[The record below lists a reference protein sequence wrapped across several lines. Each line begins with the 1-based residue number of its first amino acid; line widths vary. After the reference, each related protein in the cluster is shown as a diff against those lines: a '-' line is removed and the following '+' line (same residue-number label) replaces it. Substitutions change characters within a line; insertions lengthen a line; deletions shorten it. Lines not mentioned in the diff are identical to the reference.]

1 MCKGG
6 DTMSEE
12 NKNGYDSAVNQLCD
26 RFRGRGAAANVR
38 DEAGRQVSAG
48 REAPNAY
55 FISRMDRG
63 DVSPK
68 FRSGEYNGKK
78 YMTTGDFLEKY
89 KYHRTESGADYIPH
103 KPSVNT
109 REFRKSAQKQVGR
122 TDTTGKPLQEVQRR
136 PAQSAAEYATRPQQQ
151 KSVRRFDP
159 SADTIVMP
167 AQKTTGKVKGRIRQ
181 LFAKWFPSDGEK
193 KREDGKKKK
202 NVPVAMIGFIVSVA
216 AAMSMIVGTTVMSG
230 EAQSRV
236 GTLKSEIKS
245 LEAER
250 LRLEEELVKKD
261 DLVMISTYAE
271 EKLGMIRKDYVSSVY
286 LPSAENDS
294 VQATEKK
301 DGKGLASLLSAIYG
315 G

>member
-1 MCKGG
+1 
-6 DTMSEE
+6 MSGQ
-12 NKNGYDSAVNQLCD
+12 NKSGYDATVDQLCD
-26 RFRGRGAAANVR
+26 RFRGRGAAAGIR
-38 DEAGRQVSAG
+38 DEAGRQGSAF

-63 DVSPK
+63 EIPPK

-89 KYHRTESGADYIPH
+89 KSHRTESGAYIPH

-109 REFRKSAQKQVGR
+109 REFKKPQVRAEEPSQQRAGAAGR
-122 TDTTGKPLQEVQRR
+122 PVREMQRR
-136 PAQSAAEYATRPQQQ
+136 PAQSAAEYATRAPQQ
-151 KSVRRFDP
+151 KSVGRFDP
-159 SADTIVMP
+159 RADTIVMP
-167 AQKTTGKVKGRIRQ
+167 AQKTVGRVKGRIRR
-181 LFAKWFPSDGEK
+181 LVDKWFPADSEK
-193 KREDGKKKK
+193 KREEGKKKK
-202 NVPVAMIGFIVSVA
+202 NIPVAMIGFIVSVA

-230 EAQSRV
+230 EAQSQV

-250 LRLEEELVKKD
+250 LRLEEELVRKD
-261 DLVMISTYAE
+261 DLAMISTYAE

-286 LPSAENDS
+286 LPSAEGDS

>member
-1 MCKGG
+1 
-6 DTMSEE
+6 MSGQ
-12 NKNGYDSAVNQLCD
+12 NKSGYDATVDQLCD
-26 RFRGRGAAANVR
+26 RFRGRGAAANAR
-38 DEAGRQVSAG
+38 DEAGRQNAAG

-55 FISRMDRG
+55 FLSRMDRG
-63 DVSPK
+63 EIPPK

-89 KYHRTESGADYIPH
+89 RSHRTESGAYIPH

-109 REFRKSAQKQVGR
+109 REFRKPQVQQEPSQQRNGAAGR
-122 TDTTGKPLQEVQRR
+122 PVQEMQRR
-136 PAQSAAEYATRPQQQ
+136 PAQSAAEYATRTPQQR
-151 KSVRRFDP
+151 SVGRFDP
-159 SADTIVMP
+159 RADTIVMP
-167 AQKTTGKVKGRIRQ
+167 AQKTAGKVKGRIRR
-181 LFAKWFPSDGEK
+181 LFEKWFPADTEK
-193 KREDGKKKK
+193 KREEGKKKK
-202 NVPVAMIGFIVSVA
+202 NIPVAMIGFIVSVA

-230 EAQSRV
+230 EAQSQV

-250 LRLEEELVKKD
+250 LRLEEELVRKD
-261 DLVMISTYAE
+261 DLAMISDYAE

-286 LPSAENDS
+286 LPSAEGDS

>member
-1 MCKGG
+1 
-6 DTMSEE
+6 MSGQ
-12 NKNGYDSAVNQLCD
+12 NKSGYDATVDQLCD
-26 RFRGRGAAANVR
+26 RFRGRGAAANAR
-38 DEAGRQVSAG
+38 DEAGRQNMSR

-55 FISRMDRG
+55 FLSRMDRG
-63 DVSPK
+63 EISPR

-89 KYHRTESGADYIPH
+89 KSHRTESGTAYIPH

-109 REFRKSAQKQVGR
+109 REFKKPAQEPARRPDMVSR
-122 TDTTGKPLQEVQRR
+122 PAQEPQRR
-136 PAQSAAEYATRPQQQ
+136 PAQGAAAYATRPEQQR
-151 KSVRRFDP
+151 SVGRFDP
-159 SADTIVMP
+159 RADTIVMP
-167 AQKTTGKVKGRIRQ
+167 AQKTTGKVKGKIRR
-181 LFAKWFPSDGEK
+181 LFEKWFPSDGEK
-193 KREDGKKKK
+193 KREEGKKKK
-202 NVPVAMIGFIVSVA
+202 NIPVAMIGFIVSVA

-230 EAQSRV
+230 EAQSQV

-250 LRLEEELVKKD
+250 LRLEEELVRKD
-261 DLVMISTYAE
+261 DLAMISTYAE

-286 LPSAENDS
+286 LPSAEGDS
-294 VQATEKK
+294 VQAAEKK